1 MHLGSM
7 RVSKADG
14 SQALDLQ
21 RDALLASGVRRQHL
35 YEDLASGRRD
45 DRPGLAACL
54 KALELDRKQVR
65 AHAMLFSWRACTE
78 EFVRN
83 LDPLPQPE
91 KRRFWKRLRRLA
103 RLRRKAA

>member
-1 MHLGSM
+1 MAVFAAPGPVDIIPGSGAGAL
-7 RVSKADG
+7 AD
-14 SQALDLQ
+14 DL
-21 RDALLASGVRRQHL
+21 
-35 YEDLASGRRD
+35 EN
-45 DRPGLAACL
+45 GLKEACL
-54 KALELDRKQVR
+54 EALKIDRGQVR
-65 AHAMLFSWRACTE
+65 AYAERFSWRACAE